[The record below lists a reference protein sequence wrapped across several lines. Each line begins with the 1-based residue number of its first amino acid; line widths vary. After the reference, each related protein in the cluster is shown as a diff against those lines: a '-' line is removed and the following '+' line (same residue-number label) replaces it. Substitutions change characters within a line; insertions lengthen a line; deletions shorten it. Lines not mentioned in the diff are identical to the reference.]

1 MYHAETFIYNQMSVH
16 LLLQSA
22 ELQLVVFS

>member
-1 MYHAETFIYNQMSVH
+1 MYHAEAFIYNQMPVH
-16 LLLQSA
+16 LLSESA